1 MTMENDR
8 TLTGDSPPDR
18 AEPAR
23 TPVEAPAKRR
33 RGRQPSDD
41 PVSLGLRKL
50 WQHVETEPVPREF
63 LDLLDAIDA
72 ARAQG
77 EPTERWE
84 DEGGSPPPLPAP
96 P

>member
-8 TLTGDSPPDR
+8 ALTNDSVP
-18 AEPAR
+18 EPAGPGVAE
-23 TPVEAPAKRR
+23 TAPKRR

-72 ARAQG
+72 ARAQSR
-77 EPTERWE
+77 PVDRWE
-84 DEGGSPPPLPAP
+84 DEGGSPPPAP
-96 P
+96 S